1 MGKVLWGR
9 GMGERNRGGFLI
21 GVAPLPLMERNG
33 GCSLSKAQ
41 SSRHDRTTPH
51 SELRAELAEA
61 GARMQTKA
69 PAEPAAA
76 HANQTPVKPPRQQ
89 LSLQPL
95 QTAPSAGQTALQTE
109 LAAARE
115 RLARASAA
123 TAACQERLK
132 YGGYLRSRERCTRT
146 FIYKHMVPK

>member
-51 SELRAELAEA
+51 AELRAELAEA
-61 GARMQTKA
+61 EARMQTKA
-69 PAEPAAA
+69 SAGGGIGGALKAGP
-76 HANQTPVKPPRQQ
+76 
-89 LSLQPL
+89 PL

-115 RLARASAA
+115 RLARASGAV
-123 TAACQERLK
+123 AACQERLK

-146 FIYKHMVPK
+146 FI

>member
-9 GMGERNRGGFLI
+9 GMGERNRGRGFLI

-33 GCSLSKAQ
+33 GCSLSKAHGARPLQ
-41 SSRHDRTTPH
+41 SRPTSH
-51 SELRAELAEA
+51 SELRAELSEAE
-61 GARMQTKA
+61 ARMQTEASAGGGIGGALKA
-69 PAEPAAA
+69 GP
-76 HANQTPVKPPRQQ
+76 
-89 LSLQPL
+89 PL

-115 RLARASAA
+115 RLARASGAV
-123 TAACQERLK
+123 AACQERLK

-146 FIYKHMVPK
+146 FI